1 MSPHVN
7 GCRLDQLRYFPP
19 LNVVQVRPNGRTDS
33 RKRCPGG
40 PNSVFSPGS
49 CLILTAK
56 PWGDTSPCS
65 KSNLTW
71 TRKNSGNRARDL
83 DEPLKSDLFVI
94 LHCKAWIGGHKSVIS
109 RPPTRPLFICYSKFS
124 IKLLAAILTFSIC
137 FFHSFNSN

>member
-1 MSPHVN
+1 M
-7 GCRLDQLRYFPP
+7 L
-19 LNVVQVRPNGRTDS
+19 
-33 RKRCPGG
+33 
-40 PNSVFSPGS
+40 SPGS

-94 LHCKAWIGGHKSVIS
+94 LHCKVWIGGHKSVIS
-109 RPPTRPLFICYSKFS
+109 RPPTRSLFICYSKFS

-137 FFHSFNSN
+137 FFHSIQTDLSSSIEHDFYFAEACIHYLSRSSNQVPHLYRCHQV